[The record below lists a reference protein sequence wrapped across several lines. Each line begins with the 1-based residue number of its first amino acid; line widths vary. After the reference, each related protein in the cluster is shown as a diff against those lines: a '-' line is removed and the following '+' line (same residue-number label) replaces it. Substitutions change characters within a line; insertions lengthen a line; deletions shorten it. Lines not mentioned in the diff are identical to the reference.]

1 MLELEKVD
9 VHYSGTQVLWNISM
23 HVAPGEMVAVMGPNG
38 SGKSTILKTAMGLKP
53 PSGGRILFEGEEL
66 QGQPAT
72 LRPRRGIA
80 IVLERRRLFPKM
92 TTHENL
98 MLGAYTR
105 TRAEADEAFAFVRD
119 VLPELDPLMRAVTGK
134 LSGGQ
139 QQMVAIAR
147 GLMASPRLLLMDE
160 PFLGLSPAMV
170 TKVQGIMRTIH
181 ERGVAILFN
190 EQNAQISFGMS
201 ERAYL
206 LESGR
211 VALTGSG
218 REMLEH
224 PEVARVY
231 LGTSLEVP
239 A

>member
-1 MLELEKVD
+1 MLELEGVD
-9 VHYSGTQVLWNISM
+9 VHYGGTQVLWDVSM
-23 HVAPGEMVAVMGPNG
+23 RVDSGAMVAVMGPNG
-38 SGKSTILKTAMGLKP
+38 SGKSTVLKAAMGLKA
-53 PSGGRILFEGEEL
+53 PSAGVVRFEGEEL
-66 QGQPAT
+66 QGKSAT
-72 LRPRRGIA
+72 VRPRRGIS
-80 IVLERRRLFPKM
+80 IVLERRRLFAKM
-92 TTHENL
+92 TVRENV

-105 TRAEADEAFAFVRD
+105 TRAETAESFATVREL
-119 VLPELDPLMRAVTGK
+119 LPELEPLLGATAGK

-170 TKVQGIMRTIH
+170 AKVQGIMRTIH
-181 ERGVAILFN
+181 ERGTAILFN
-190 EQNAQISFGMS
+190 EQNAQVSFGMS
-201 ERAYL
+201 DHAYL

-211 VALTGSG
+211 VVLSGSG
-218 REMLEH
+218 REMLAH

-231 LGTSLEVP
+231 LGATGEV

>member
-1 MLELEKVD
+1 MLELEGVD
-9 VHYSGTQVLWNISM
+9 IHYGGTQVLWDVTM
-23 HVAPGEMVAVMGPNG
+23 RVDPGAMVAVMGPNG
-38 SGKSTILKTAMGLKP
+38 SGKSTVLKAVMGLKA
-53 PSGGRILFEGEEL
+53 PSAGIIRFEGEEL
-66 QGQPAT
+66 QDKSAT

-80 IVLERRRLFPKM
+80 IVLERRRLFGKM
-92 TTHENL
+92 TARENI

-105 TRAEADEAFAFVRD
+105 PRDEAAETFAFVRD
-119 VLPELDPLMRAVTGK
+119 LLPELEQFLGATAGK

-147 GLMASPRLLLMDE
+147 GLMAAPKLLLMDE

-170 TKVQGIMRTIH
+170 RKVQGIMAAIH
-181 ERGVAILFN
+181 ERGTAILFN
-190 EQNAQISFGMS
+190 EQNAQVSFGMS
-201 ERAYL
+201 DHAYL

-211 VALTGSG
+211 VILSGSG

-231 LGTSLEVP
+231 LGRTG
-239 A
+239 AIA